1 MGGAQRA
8 TFQLGRAD
16 LDSVSLHSL
25 GAPPKVKVVGRC
37 PTPCQ
42 GPHAPGP
49 RIPPGRCAWRKAL
62 PRAVRGFCAPKFYG
76 LAASKNPG
84 RLSSARGEKSKD
96 FRGTTRDFRTRSR
109 VSPYRLRQ
117 KAMRITPPHVPSLL
131 SAGKPRLWAGRLRD
145 QYTRRAACL
154 LAPPA
159 GSLKGSRSAFF
170 PSQSFPISV
179 YGYILIIH
187 GPAGFVKV

>member
-25 GAPPKVKVVGRC
+25 GAPPKVKVKGQTSGLLTLASPSR
-37 PTPCQ
+37 PEPCQ
-42 GPHAPGP
+42 GPDAPGP

-76 LAASKNPG
+76 LAASKSPG

-109 VSPYRLRQ
+109 AFPHSLHQGWAYNAAARPTPTKRWQAAPLGRETQGPVYAPRRLPACTTRRLSERRLR
-117 KAMRITPPHVPSLL
+117 RLL
-131 SAGKPRLWAGRLRD
+131 PVIVFS
-145 QYTRRAACL
+145 Y
-154 LAPPA
+154 
-159 GSLKGSRSAFF
+159 F
-170 PSQSFPISV
+170 P
-179 YGYILIIH
+179 L
-187 GPAGFVKV
+187 

>member
-1 MGGAQRA
+1 M
-8 TFQLGRAD
+8 
-16 LDSVSLHSL
+16 DSVSLHSL
-25 GAPPKVKVVGRC
+25 GAPPKVKVKGQTSGLLTLASPSR
-37 PTPCQ
+37 PEPCQ
-42 GPHAPGP
+42 GPDAPGP

-76 LAASKNPG
+76 LAASKSPG